1 MSPDSRPA
9 PSRRL
14 LVVPIAIL
22 CGCALVAIV
31 LILSGSGIDETSAR
45 ALGTAAVL
53 AVASLMISAC
63 LLLVQRRP
71 SLGLLGFLGILV
83 TAVALLSSISAIWD
97 VAHDS
102 SQARSLFGVSAVLAI
117 AFAHASLL
125 LANAR
130 PEEADAVRLVR
141 AGALGAMAILVILLC
156 AEIVTRGHEVSWKA
170 IGVFAVLYVLGT
182 LLLPLVRIATRSSA
196 TAPPAAPAATAPLVA
211 PPAGAPSTSTARL
224 DAAIDDLRG
233 QGFEVVAP
241 PAPTQGA
248 HGPALGVSLRDPEG
262 RLLELIAY

>member
-1 MSPDSRPA
+1 MSPASPPA

-31 LILSGSGIDETSAR
+31 LILGGSGISETSAR
-45 ALGTAAVL
+45 ALGTAAVIAL
-53 AVASLMISAC
+53 ASLMASAC
-63 LLLVQRRP
+63 LLLVRRRP
-71 SLGLLGFLGILV
+71 ELALLGFLGVLV
-83 TAVALLSSISAIWD
+83 VAVALLSSISAIWD

-117 AFAHASLL
+117 ACAHASLL

-130 PEEADAVRLVR
+130 PGEADAVRLIR

-170 IGVFAVLYVLGT
+170 IGVFAVLYALGT
-182 LLLPLVRIATRSSA
+182 LLLPLVRIATRSSE
-196 TAPPAAPAATAPLVA
+196 APPVA
-211 PPAGAPSTSTARL
+211 PPPVSAVAGTPPAVQL
-224 DAAIDDLRG
+224 DAAIKDLCG
-233 QGFEVVAP
+233 QGFEIVVP
-241 PAPTQGA
+241 PTPTQGA
-248 HGPALGVSLRDPEG
+248 HGPALGASLRDPDG

>member
-1 MSPDSRPA
+1 MNPDSWQA

-14 LVVPIAIL
+14 LVAPIAIL

-45 ALGTAAVL
+45 ALGTAVAL
-53 AVASLMISAC
+53 AVASLMASAC
-63 LLLVQRRP
+63 LLLVRRRP
-71 SLGLLGFLGILV
+71 ELALLGFLGILLA
-83 TAVALLSSISAIWD
+83 TVALLFCIGAIWD
-97 VAHDS
+97 LGDDS
-102 SQARSLFGVSAVLAI
+102 GLARPFGVSAVLAI
-117 AFAHASLL
+117 AAAHASLL

-130 PEEADAVRLVR
+130 QGEADLVELVR
-141 AGALGAMAILVILLC
+141 AGALGSMAVLAILLC

-182 LLLPLVRIATRSSA
+182 LLLPLLRIATPSSA
-196 TAPPAAPAATAPLVA
+196 ISAPLAPATGSVPVAPAAGPL
-211 PPAGAPSTSTARL
+211 STERL
-224 DAAIDDLRG
+224 DAAIEDLRG

-248 HGPALGVSLRDPEG
+248 HGPALGASLRDPDG

>member
-1 MSPDSRPA
+1 MSPDSLPA
-9 PSRRL
+9 SSRRL
-14 LVVPIAIL
+14 LAVPIAIL

-31 LILSGSGIDETSAR
+31 LILGGSGIDETSAR

-53 AVASLMISAC
+53 AVASLMTSAC
-63 LLLVQRRP
+63 LLLVRRRP
-71 SLGLLGFLGILV
+71 ELALLGFLGILI
-83 TAVALLSSISAIWD
+83 VAIAFLSCISAIWD

-117 AFAHASLL
+117 ACAHASLL

-130 PEEADAVRLVR
+130 HGEADAVRLVR
-141 AGALGAMAILVILLC
+141 AGALGAMVLLVILLC

-182 LLLPLVRIATRSSA
+182 LLLPLVRIATRSSEV
-196 TAPPAAPAATAPLVA
+196 PPPVASPPAPAA
-211 PPAGAPSTSTARL
+211 AGAPSAVQL
-224 DAAIDDLRG
+224 DSAITDLCG
-233 QGFEVVAP
+233 QGFEIVVP
-241 PAPTQGA
+241 PTPTQGA
-248 HGPALGVSLRDPEG
+248 HGPALAASLRDPDG

>member
-1 MSPDSRPA
+1 MSPDSWQA

-14 LVVPIAIL
+14 LVAPIAIL

-45 ALGTAAVL
+45 VLG
-53 AVASLMISAC
+53 
-63 LLLVQRRP
+63 
-71 SLGLLGFLGILV
+71 
-83 TAVALLSSISAIWD
+83 TAVALAIASLMVSANLLLVRRRPPLALLGFVGVLLAVVALLFCIGTIWD
-97 VAHDS
+97 LSDDS
-102 SQARSLFGVSAVLAI
+102 TGLARAFGVSAVLAI
-117 AFAHASLL
+117 ASAHASLL

-130 PEEADAVRLVR
+130 QGEADLVGLVR
-141 AGALGAMAILVILLC
+141 AGALGSMAVLAILLC

-182 LLLPLVRIATRSSA
+182 LLLPLLRIATPSSA
-196 TAPPAAPAATAPLVA
+196 TSAPLAAATGSVPVAPAAGPL
-211 PPAGAPSTSTARL
+211 STERL
-224 DAAIDDLRG
+224 DAAIEDLRG

-241 PAPTQGA
+241 PAPKQGA
-248 HGPALGVSLRDPEG
+248 HGPALGASLRDPDG

>member
-1 MSPDSRPA
+1 MSPDSPPA

-14 LVVPIAIL
+14 LAVPIAIL

-31 LILSGSGIDETSAR
+31 LILGGSGIDETSAR

-53 AVASLMISAC
+53 AVASLMASAC
-63 LLLVQRRP
+63 LLLVRRRP
-71 SLGLLGFLGILV
+71 ELALLGFLGILI
-83 TAVALLSSISAIWD
+83 VAIAFLSSISAIWD

-117 AFAHASLL
+117 ACAHASLL

-130 PEEADAVRLVR
+130 QGEADAVRLVR
-141 AGALGAMAILVILLC
+141 AGALGAMVLLVILLC

-182 LLLPLVRIATRSSA
+182 LLLPLVRIATRSSE
-196 TAPPAAPAATAPLVA
+196 APQSVVSPPVPVAAE
-211 PPAGAPSTSTARL
+211 APSAVQL
-224 DAAIDDLRG
+224 DAAIADLCD
-233 QGFEVVAP
+233 QGFEIVVP

-248 HGPALGVSLRDPEG
+248 HGPALGASLRDPNG

>member
-1 MSPDSRPA
+1 
-9 PSRRL
+9 
-14 LVVPIAIL
+14 VPIAIL

-31 LILSGSGIDETSAR
+31 LILGGSGIDETSAR

-53 AVASLMISAC
+53 AVASLMVSAC
-63 LLLVQRRP
+63 LLLVRRRP
-71 SLGLLGFLGILV
+71 ELALLGFLGILI
-83 TAVALLSSISAIWD
+83 AAIALLSSISAIWD

-102 SQARSLFGVSAVLAI
+102 RQARSLFGVSAVLAI
-117 AFAHASLL
+117 ACAHASLL

-130 PEEADAVRLVR
+130 QGEADAVRLIR
-141 AGALGAMAILVILLC
+141 AGALGAMVMLAILLC

-182 LLLPLVRIATRSSA
+182 LLLPLVRIATRSSE
-196 TAPPAAPAATAPLVA
+196 APPPVA
-211 PPAGAPSTSTARL
+211 PPPVRAAAGVPSAVQL
-224 DAAIDDLRG
+224 DAAITDLCGR
-233 QGFEVVAP
+233 GFEIVMP

-248 HGPALGVSLRDPEG
+248 HGPALGASLRDPDG